1 MAFKERDTRGHC
13 EEYLKYMPYPHTNIN
28 NHSSAYGSQ
37 ATVIIGT
44 DDDKR
49 IFHVD
54 HSLLTFYSGYF
65 RAALSGR
72 WTAAEDD
79 AIRLDTET
87 PRTFERFVSWLYTRS
102 ITDDDD
108 EKANCQLIIDLWLF
122 ADRREIPLL
131 MNEMLD
137 ALKDRIVTEKT
148 IPTTLLGTTY
158 ERTMPGSALRRMI
171 VHAITNTA
179 SERLMADDSKKALW
193 PHDALWDTAKE
204 LLRFPRQQP
213 VGIASYNAMDICPL
227 FHTHE
232 EGVRCVNKGTKRSS
246 EEMAE

>member
-1 MAFKERDTRGHC
+1 MLPERIKNV
-13 EEYLKYMPYPHTNIN
+13 LYPCTDFESR
-28 NHSSAYGSQ
+28 SSAYGSQ
-37 ATVIIGT
+37 ATIIIGT

-54 HSLLTFYSGYF
+54 QSLLTFYSGYF
-65 RAALSGR
+65 SAALSGR

-122 ADRREIPLL
+122 ADCREIPLL

-137 ALKDRIVTEKT
+137 ALKDRIVTEKS

-171 VHAITNTA
+171 VHAITATA
-179 SERLMADDSKKALW
+179 SERLVTDDSKKVHW
-193 PHDALWDTAKE
+193 PHDVLWDIMKE
-204 LLRFPRQQP
+204 LLKVPRPQP
-213 VGIASYNAMDICPL
+213 VGVASYAAMDICPL

-232 EGVRCVNKGTKRSS
+232 EGVRCVSKGTKRSS

>member
-1 MAFKERDTRGHC
+1 MLPERIKN
-13 EEYLKYMPYPHTNIN
+13 LLYPCTDFESR
-28 NHSSAYGSQ
+28 SSAYGSQ
-37 ATVIIGT
+37 ATIIIGT

-54 HSLLTFYSGYF
+54 QSLLTFYSGYF

-158 ERTMPGSALRRMI
+158 ECTMPGSALRRMI

-204 LLRFPRQQP
+204 LLRIPRSQP
-213 VGIASYNAMDICPL
+213 VGVASYAAMDICPL

-232 EGVRCVNKGTKRSS
+232 EGVRCMSKGTKRSS

>member
-1 MAFKERDTRGHC
+1 MSGLLQSFMAPKCTHC
-13 EEYLKYMPYPHTNIN
+13 EYTCGAFTYYKHS
-28 NHSSAYGSQ
+28 SSAYGSQ

-49 IFHVD
+49 AFHVD
-54 HSLLTFYSGYF
+54 HGLLTFYSGYF
-65 RAALSGR
+65 KAALSGR

-79 AIRLDTET
+79 AIRLETET

-148 IPTTLLGTTY
+148 IPTTLLGTIYDHTA
-158 ERTMPGSALRRMI
+158 PGSALRRMI
-171 VHAITNTA
+171 VHAIVTTA
-179 SERLMADDSKKALW
+179 SERLLADDSKKALW
-193 PHDALWDTAKE
+193 PHDALWDTTKE
-204 LLRFPRQQP
+204 LLKVPRPQLAG
-213 VGIASYNAMDICPL
+213 VAGYGAMDICPL

-232 EGVRCVNKGTKRSS
+232 EGVHCVSKGTKRSS

>member
-1 MAFKERDTRGHC
+1 M
-13 EEYLKYMPYPHTNIN
+13 
-28 NHSSAYGSQ
+28 
-37 ATVIIGT
+37 
-44 DDDKR
+44 
-49 IFHVD
+49 
-54 HSLLTFYSGYF
+54 TFYSGYF
-65 RAALSGR
+65 KAALSGR

-79 AIRLDTET
+79 AIRLSTET
-87 PRTFERFVSWLYTRS
+87 PKTFERFVSWLYTRS

-108 EKANCQLIIDLWLF
+108 EKANCQIIIDLWLF

-158 ERTMPGSALRRMI
+158 ERTMPGSALRRRI
-171 VHAITNTA
+171 VHAITTTA
-179 SERLMADDSKKALW
+179 SERLVADDSKKALW
-193 PHDALWDTAKE
+193 PHDALWDTVKE
-204 LLRFPRQQP
+204 LLKVSRPQV
-213 VGIASYNAMDICPL
+213 VGVASYSAMDICPL

-232 EGVRCVNKGTKRSS
+232 EGVRCVGKRTKRSS

>member
-1 MAFKERDTRGHC
+1 VGSIQSSVAESILITNVTCADFK
-13 EEYLKYMPYPHTNIN
+13 YS
-28 NHSSAYGSQ
+28 SSAYGSQ
-37 ATVIIGT
+37 ATIIIGT

-49 IFHVD
+49 IFYVD
-54 HSLLTFYSGYF
+54 HGLLTFYSGYF
-65 RAALSGR
+65 KAALSGR
-72 WTAAEDD
+72 WTSAEDD
-79 AIRLDTET
+79 AIKLDTEA

-171 VHAITNTA
+171 VHAITATA
-179 SERLMADDSKKALW
+179 SEPLVADDSKKALW
-193 PHDALWDTAKE
+193 PHDALWDTMKE
-204 LLRFPRQQP
+204 FLKVPRPQP
-213 VGIASYNAMDICPL
+213 VGVASYATMDICPL

-232 EGVRCVNKGTKRSS
+232 EGVRCVSKGTKRSR